1 MVAIMSNDL
10 DPFLEKIFAEAE
22 RPLEEHAFMRELLA
36 ELQRVQR
43 GRTRRRMAVAVAAV
57 LAAFGVM
64 PTVLEQT
71 ASFVR
76 FTVSWMDNAPSVC
89 WTVSTFI
96 GIWVM
101 VRTGRPGGGDSFAP
115 KHSCGGRFHVV
126 ILR

>member
-1 MVAIMSNDL
+1 MVPLMSDDL
-10 DPFLEKIFAEAE
+10 DPFLKKIFAEAE
-22 RPLEEHAFMRELLA
+22 PPLEDHAFMRELLA

-43 GRTRRRMAVAVAAV
+43 GRTRRRMALAVAAV

-76 FTVSWMDNAPSVC
+76 FTVSWMDNAPSPVC

-101 VRTGRPGGGDSFAP
+101 VRTGRPG
-115 KHSCGGRFHVV
+115 R
-126 ILR
+126 R